1 VKKLMVAAVVCVCVA
16 GVQGC
21 RQTGDA
27 AAGVRIQTES
37 GLLAGKVL
45 DSGVRAWM
53 GIPFAQPPVRD
64 LRWKEAQPITW
75 KGVYNADRKMAQ
87 CPQVLRPHNINH
99 YFGEEPTSEDCLY
112 MNVWAPPGSNADSRL
127 PVIVFIYGGE
137 ARSGRPAW
145 PTTTASRWRR
155 GARSTSTSTTDSAS
169 WASWRTRSSRKSRA
183 GTRATTATW
192 TRTRPSS
199 GSTATSQ
206 GSAATRERSSSP
218 ASRPAPVRW
227 RSRSSARCRRGC
239 SAAR

>member
-1 VKKLMVAAVVCVCVA
+1 VKKLMAAAVVCVCVA

-27 AAGVRIQTES
+27 AAGVRIQTDS

-45 DSGVRAWM
+45 DSGVRAWL

-112 MNVWAPPGSNADSRL
+112 MNVWAPPGSNANSRL
-127 PVIVFIYGGE
+127 PVIVFIYGGGGTIGS
-137 ARSGRPAW
+137 SGMANYDGEQVA
-145 PTTTASRWRR
+145 TR
-155 GARSTSTSTTDSAS
+155 GA
-169 WASWRTRSSRKSRA
+169 
-183 GTRATTATW
+183 
-192 TRTRPSS
+192 
-199 GSTATSQ
+199 
-206 GSAATRERSSSP
+206 
-218 ASRPAPVRW
+218 VYVNFN
-227 RSRSSARCRRGC
+227 
-239 SAAR
+239 